1 MTLFYCNAFTYF
13 RYHCDITCEVVCL
26 MSGSVFYNLIIE
38 EVERFDCEGPLCRE
52 IKYFL
57 FTCAG
62 SQQVMLYV
70 EWAIKNT
77 KRLKSK

>member
-1 MTLFYCNAFTYF
+1 M
-13 RYHCDITCEVVCL
+13 R
-26 MSGSVFYNLIIE
+26 GSVFYNLIIE

-52 IKYFL
+52 IKYSL

-70 EWAIKNT
+70 EWAIKN
-77 KRLKSK
+77 RGHSKSMSPA